1 MFVSSFEA
9 EEKTFRQKKTTIAIV
24 ATVVFHALILL
35 FLIYKILETPNP
47 PFEENGGGM
56 TVNLGFDDAGT
67 GDEQPMSYNP
77 GPMQSA
83 PASAAASAP
92 QQNTEDPVMT
102 EDNNEND
109 VVVKEVEE
117 KPVKK
122 QEQKVDPK
130 TQFKPTTKTNPANNT
145 SNKPT
150 TTTTEPKQVA
160 DPNALFPPGG
170 GAKDK
175 PNKSTSD
182 GTGGGNGDQGN
193 PNGDPNS
200 RNYTGNGGDG
210 SGPGK
215 GDLNG
220 GYSLAGRSK
229 VNIPLP
235 GKCSLPGKV
244 VVKIN
249 VNREGKVVSAEPN
262 RLVSTAKDDCNIS
275 NALNAARK
283 AVFSP
288 DSDPNRAEIQTGTI
302 TYIFQVK

>member
-67 GDEQPMSYNP
+67 GDEQPTSYNP

-83 PASAAASAP
+83 PASAATSAP

-102 EDNNEND
+102 EEDNEND
-109 VVVKEVEE
+109 VVVKKVED
-117 KPVKK
+117 KPV
-122 QEQKVDPK
+122 QKPKPTVDPN
-130 TQFKPTTKTNPANNT
+130 TQFKPTKNTTTNNT

-150 TTTTEPKQVA
+150 TTNTEPKQVA
-160 DPNALFPPGG
+160 DPNATFQKGTYG
-170 GAKDK
+170 K
-175 PNKSTSD
+175 PNGSTSD

-220 GYSLAGRSK
+220 GYSLSGRNK
-229 VNIPLP
+229 VSIPP
-235 GKCSLPGKV
+235 PVKCSTQGKV
-244 VVKIN
+244 VIAIT
-249 VNREGKVVSAEPN
+249 VNPEGKVTNATQVRYS
-262 RLVSTAKDDCNIS
+262 STTFDECNVT
-275 NALNAARK
+275 NAINAARRATFNPDPK
-283 AVFSP
+283 APS
-288 DSDPNRAEIQTGTI
+288 EQKGTI